1 MRVEKTF
8 RKVDGAS
15 IWDLFSSASILDL
28 EDYCRLMTMKKLKTL
43 SSVRL
48 YCFCLLVLAS
58 TSLMLGAQDL
68 APGEDPETIFSEAR
82 RTMIERDIAPRG
94 IKEQRLLR
102 VMGTLPRHLF
112 VPEEMRPYAYQ
123 DRPLP
128 IGAGQTISQP
138 YIVAFMT
145 ELLELEG
152 RERVLEIGTGS
163 GYQTAVLAALAEQ
176 VFSIEI
182 LPDLSARA
190 QRILKQLG
198 IQNIKLNVGNGFHGW
213 AEEAPF
219 DAIMITAAA
228 PKIPPPLWNQLRE
241 GGVLIMPLGKE
252 GHTQQLIRAR
262 KIGGRQVIEEHSA
275 VIFVPLTGGTR

>member
-1 MRVEKTF
+1 MQQ
-8 RKVDGAS
+8 
-15 IWDLFSSASILDL
+15 
-28 EDYCRLMTMKKLKTL
+28 LKIL
-43 SSVRL
+43 SSIRL
-48 YCFCLLVLAS
+48 YCFCLLILSS
-58 TSLMLGAQDL
+58 TFLVLGAQDL
-68 APGEDPETIFSEAR
+68 AGEDPETIFSSAR

-94 IKEQRLLR
+94 IKDQRLLQ

-112 VPEEMRPYAYQ
+112 VPQEMRSFAYQ

-152 RERVLEIGTGS
+152 SERVLEIGTGS

-176 VFSIEI
+176 VFSVEI

-198 IQNIKLNVGNGFHGW
+198 IQNIELKVGNGFHGW

-228 PKIPPPLWNQLRE
+228 PKIPPPLWNQLND
-241 GGVLIMPLGKE
+241 GGVLVMPLGSE
-252 GHTQQLIRAR
+252 GHIQQLIRAR

-275 VIFVPLTGGTR
+275 VIFVPLTGGTRQ